1 MVFLC
6 NLSSV
11 SSWTLWFPR
20 VLHGFLMQSSFL
32 EYFMVSSSTLWFP
45 RVLYGF
51 LEYFIVSSSTLWF
64 PRVLYGFLEYFMVS
78 SSTLWFPRVLYDFL
92 VISMVSSWTLWF
104 PRVFNGFLMYSL
116 AFWCT
121 RSNAFCP
128 LKFHSHFLFT
138 NTIISIWLVSKF
150 IKILVYSQLL
160 YVWLK

>member
-1 MVFLC
+1 MYSMVFLC

-32 EYFMVSSSTLWFP
+32 EYFMVSSST
-45 RVLYGF
+45 
-51 LEYFIVSSSTLWF
+51 IWF

-116 AFWCT
+116 AFWCS

-128 LKFHSHFLFT
+128 FKFHSQFLST

-150 IKILVYSQLL
+150 IKILVYSKLL
-160 YVWLK
+160 NE